1 MLKRYY
7 ARELPASRT
16 ARGSIARQSI
26 RLRQHARKFRTGG
39 LNISPRV
46 RHFGNFR
53 ARIVVN

>member
-46 RHFGNFR
+46 RHFG

>member
-1 MLKRYY
+1 ML
-7 ARELPASRT
+7 
-16 ARGSIARQSI
+16 IAAT
-26 RLRQHARKFRTGG
+26 RLKVLVQTKLVWQRPARKFRTGG